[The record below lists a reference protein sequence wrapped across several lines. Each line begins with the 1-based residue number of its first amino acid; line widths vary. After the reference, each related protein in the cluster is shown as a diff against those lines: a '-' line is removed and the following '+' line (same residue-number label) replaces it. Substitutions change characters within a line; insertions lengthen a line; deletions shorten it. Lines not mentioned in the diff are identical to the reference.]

1 MRSPRLSQLLMLV
14 PVLALAVSAPAQDKF
29 EAGGLAVASFYQD
42 LNVRSGPVTG
52 AMGFQPGASGG
63 LLVGQTLTDRLGGE
77 VRYVFSH
84 NDLRLK
90 SGSAETL
97 FSAHTHIVHYDLLF
111 YAARR
116 SAAVRPYLAGVRR
129 DFFNLTARRFMRTV
143 WPGTSEDESFALALP
158 AGTKGPLDV
167 RARLRFRKS
176 NQRFTDWVFDPR
188 PLREGSGYV
197 GPHKMGVELPITDL
211 ATAAMTL
218 PGPPK

>member
-1 MRSPRLSQLLMLV
+1 LSQLLMLV
-14 PVLALAVSAPAQDKF
+14 PVLALTVSAPAQDKF

-90 SGSAETL
+90 SGSTETL

-116 SAAVRPYLAGVRR
+116 SAAVRPYLAGGGGMKVYQA
-129 DFFNLTARRFMRTV
+129 T
-143 WPGTSEDESFALALP
+143 GTEQAFQPLANLALLTRTNQTVGMLDFGGGVKFRIKDNAWFRIEIRDYITEVPKVFVASPGASVNGLFHQWTP
-158 AGTKGPLDV
+158 A
-167 RARLRFRKS
+167 F
-176 NQRFTDWVFDPR
+176 
-188 PLREGSGYV
+188 
-197 GPHKMGVELPITDL
+197 GVTW
-211 ATAAMTL
+211 TF
-218 PGPPK
+218 